1 MLRILGLMWWSLSA
15 SGSGAGSSGNG
26 KLRRSHGATVYKYH
40 TTFSTDDENISIQS
54 WLTNN
59 KAHIDFRSKIQS
71 PQSKHTQHRLST
83 GITLLSLTSCLVNF
97 NARCQQTQ
105 RQRYHFTVLM
115 KHQFML
121 KMFKFKH
128 IINVE
133 NSPLHRL
140 SYSPWNTVNHSTYPL
155 FKGEV
160 RRGAPCV
167 LTGQQPVGVS
177 GAGRVGVGGGVGTGW
192 THGWRHVAVVVQHG
206 AVTRVRRRGL
216 RGGRVGPTQQR
227 SGSPIHRL
235 VRPDGRHRSE
245 FTSTA
250 YDQTRV
256 CVCVCVCVFVQCC
269 ADLLPLLLA
278 GASAIQVQRE
288 RSWSSWAWWSTVKAA
303 SVRSST
309 CRHTEIY

>member
-1 MLRILGLMWWSLSA
+1 
-15 SGSGAGSSGNG
+15 
-26 KLRRSHGATVYKYH
+26 
-40 TTFSTDDENISIQS
+40 
-54 WLTNN
+54 
-59 KAHIDFRSKIQS
+59 
-71 PQSKHTQHRLST
+71 
-83 GITLLSLTSCLVNF
+83 
-97 NARCQQTQ
+97 
-105 RQRYHFTVLM
+105 
-115 KHQFML
+115 ML
-121 KMFKFKH
+121 KT
-128 IINVE
+128 V
-133 NSPLHRL
+133 PLSRL
-140 SYSPWNTVNHSTYPL
+140 SYSPWTTVNHSTYPL

-177 GAGRVGVGGGVGTGW
+177 GAGRVGVGGGVGAGW

-256 CVCVCVCVFVQCC
+256 CVCVCSVLYRPAAPPLSRSQRHPGPARTLLILLGLMEHSEGCVCQVLHLQTHRNLFISWQRTVVFMFAAFLQVSPGLFKPTACR
-269 ADLLPLLLA
+269 LLKPFSSHYMLLWM
-278 GASAIQVQRE
+278 QMQ
-288 RSWSSWAWWSTVKAA
+288 K
-303 SVRSST
+303 
-309 CRHTEIY
+309 

>member
-1 MLRILGLMWWSLSA
+1 
-15 SGSGAGSSGNG
+15 
-26 KLRRSHGATVYKYH
+26 
-40 TTFSTDDENISIQS
+40 
-54 WLTNN
+54 
-59 KAHIDFRSKIQS
+59 
-71 PQSKHTQHRLST
+71 
-83 GITLLSLTSCLVNF
+83 
-97 NARCQQTQ
+97 
-105 RQRYHFTVLM
+105 
-115 KHQFML
+115 ML
-121 KMFKFKH
+121 KT
-128 IINVE
+128 V
-133 NSPLHRL
+133 PLSRL
-140 SYSPWNTVNHSTYPL
+140 SYSPWTTVNHSTYPL

-177 GAGRVGVGGGVGTGW
+177 GAGRVGVGGGVGAGW

-256 CVCVCVCVFVQCC
+256 CVRVCSVLYRPAAPPLSRSQRHPGPARTLLILLGLMEHSEGCVCQVLHLQTHRNLFISWQRTVVFMFAAFLQVSPGLFKPT
-269 ADLLPLLLA
+269 AFRLLKTFSSHYMLL
-278 GASAIQVQRE
+278 
-288 RSWSSWAWWSTVKAA
+288 
-303 SVRSST
+303 
-309 CRHTEIY
+309 

>member
-1 MLRILGLMWWSLSA
+1 
-15 SGSGAGSSGNG
+15 
-26 KLRRSHGATVYKYH
+26 
-40 TTFSTDDENISIQS
+40 
-54 WLTNN
+54 
-59 KAHIDFRSKIQS
+59 
-71 PQSKHTQHRLST
+71 
-83 GITLLSLTSCLVNF
+83 
-97 NARCQQTQ
+97 
-105 RQRYHFTVLM
+105 
-115 KHQFML
+115 ML
-121 KMFKFKH
+121 KTVHF
-128 IINVE
+128 
-133 NSPLHRL
+133 PRL
-140 SYSPWNTVNHSTYPL
+140 SYSPWTTVKHSTYPL

-177 GAGRVGVGGGVGTGW
+177 GAGRVGVGGGVGAGW

-256 CVCVCVCVFVQCC
+256 CVRVCSVLYRPAAPPLSRSQRHPGPARTLLILLGLMEHSEGCVCQVLHLQTHRNLFISWQRTVVFMFAAFLQVSPGLFKPT
-269 ADLLPLLLA
+269 AFRLLKTFSSHYMLL
-278 GASAIQVQRE
+278 
-288 RSWSSWAWWSTVKAA
+288 
-303 SVRSST
+303 
-309 CRHTEIY
+309 

>member
-1 MLRILGLMWWSLSA
+1 
-15 SGSGAGSSGNG
+15 
-26 KLRRSHGATVYKYH
+26 
-40 TTFSTDDENISIQS
+40 
-54 WLTNN
+54 
-59 KAHIDFRSKIQS
+59 
-71 PQSKHTQHRLST
+71 
-83 GITLLSLTSCLVNF
+83 
-97 NARCQQTQ
+97 
-105 RQRYHFTVLM
+105 
-115 KHQFML
+115 ML
-121 KMFKFKH
+121 KT
-128 IINVE
+128 V
-133 NSPLHRL
+133 PLSRL
-140 SYSPWNTVNHSTYPL
+140 SYSPWTTVKHSTYPL

-177 GAGRVGVGGGVGTGW
+177 GAGRVGVGGGVGAGW

-256 CVCVCVCVFVQCC
+256 CVRVCSVLYRPAAPPLSRSQRHPGPARTLLILLGLMEHSEGCVCQVLHLQTHRNLLISWQRTVVFMFAAFLQVSPGLFKPT
-269 ADLLPLLLA
+269 ASRLLKPFSSHYMLLWM
-278 GASAIQVQRE
+278 QMQ
-288 RSWSSWAWWSTVKAA
+288 K
-303 SVRSST
+303 
-309 CRHTEIY
+309 

>member
-1 MLRILGLMWWSLSA
+1 
-15 SGSGAGSSGNG
+15 
-26 KLRRSHGATVYKYH
+26 
-40 TTFSTDDENISIQS
+40 
-54 WLTNN
+54 
-59 KAHIDFRSKIQS
+59 
-71 PQSKHTQHRLST
+71 
-83 GITLLSLTSCLVNF
+83 
-97 NARCQQTQ
+97 
-105 RQRYHFTVLM
+105 
-115 KHQFML
+115 ML
-121 KMFKFKH
+121 KTVHF
-128 IINVE
+128 
-133 NSPLHRL
+133 PRL
-140 SYSPWNTVNHSTYPL
+140 SYSPWTTVKHSTYPL

-177 GAGRVGVGGGVGTGW
+177 GAGRVGVGGGVGAGW

-235 VRPDGRHRSE
+235 VRPDETHRSE

-250 YDQTRV
+250 YDQRRV
-256 CVCVCVCVFVQCC
+256 CVCVCLCVQCC
-269 ADLLPLLLA
+269 TNLLPLLLA

-309 CRHTEIY
+309 CRHTEICSSADRELLFSCLQRFCRFHQDFLNRQLPDSWSLFHHIICCYECKCKNRDFFKPTEINVYFVCIIWSWFF

>member
-1 MLRILGLMWWSLSA
+1 
-15 SGSGAGSSGNG
+15 
-26 KLRRSHGATVYKYH
+26 
-40 TTFSTDDENISIQS
+40 
-54 WLTNN
+54 
-59 KAHIDFRSKIQS
+59 
-71 PQSKHTQHRLST
+71 
-83 GITLLSLTSCLVNF
+83 
-97 NARCQQTQ
+97 
-105 RQRYHFTVLM
+105 
-115 KHQFML
+115 ML
-121 KMFKFKH
+121 KT
-128 IINVE
+128 V
-133 NSPLHRL
+133 PLSRL
-140 SYSPWNTVNHSTYPL
+140 SYSPSTTVNHSTYPL

-177 GAGRVGVGGGVGTGW
+177 GAGRVGVGGGVGAGW

-256 CVCVCVCVFVQCC
+256 CVRVCSVLYRPAAPPLSRSQRHPGPARTLLILLGLMEHSEGCVCQVLHLQTHRNLFISWQRTVVFMFAAFLQVSPGLFKPT
-269 ADLLPLLLA
+269 AFRLLKTFSSHYMLL
-278 GASAIQVQRE
+278 
-288 RSWSSWAWWSTVKAA
+288 
-303 SVRSST
+303 
-309 CRHTEIY
+309 